1 MTKKDLQDIVN
12 TLTADDEEI
21 SLFDLAA
28 MQGVYILDTFTRATL
43 QQLGFDLSTVSDD
56 TLYRMAYK
64 VELDIEGLT
73 FLCQYYDIPRRP
85 D

>member
-1 MTKKDLQDIVN
+1 MTKKDLLDIAN
-12 TLTADDEEI
+12 TRTEDEEEL
-21 SLFDLAA
+21 SLYTLAA
-28 MQGVYILDTFTRATL
+28 MKGIFILDTFTRETL
-43 QQLGFDLSTVSDD
+43 EKLGFDLSTVSDD

>member
-12 TLTADDEEI
+12 TLTVDDEEI

-43 QQLGFDLSTVSDD
+43 QQLGFDLSTVSDE

-64 VELDIEGLT
+64 AELDIEGPT